1 MIKNFIKMASSS
13 SHVIKFKRISENSYS
28 PTTAYLEAAGI
39 DLYSP
44 YDITI
49 KSRENI
55 TIPINVQIFLPSG
68 CYGRIA
74 SRSSLAINNI
84 IVLNDVMDYHHQ
96 KKGLSVILYN
106 LGNNNYEVKS
116 GDRIAQLICQKIYNS
131 QDEHFSIEFMKLDS
145 LAITPIKSS
154 SSMGFYLFSP
164 TAREIKKGEQLLI
177 PTNIS
182 VNLPSGC
189 YGRIASTT
197 KLAINNIIIKG
208 GVIDRDFH
216 GDIVVVLHNLGKE
229 TYIIKREDCIGQL
242 ICEKIYYPKLKEIDD
257 NNQNNHRG
265 LSGFGSTGK

>member
-1 MIKNFIKMASSS
+1 MALSSSSSS
-13 SHVIKFKRISENSYS
+13 SHVIKFERIHENSYS
-28 PTTAYLEAAGI
+28 PTTAYNEAAGF

-55 TIPINVQIFLPSG
+55 TIHINIQIILPSG

-74 SRSSLAINNI
+74 SRSSLAVNNI
-84 IVLNDVMDYHHQ
+84 IVLNDDAMDYYHHPQ
-96 KKGLSVILYN
+96 ESLSVILYN
-106 LGNNNYEVKS
+106 LGNNNYEVKR
-116 GDRIAQLICQKIYNS
+116 GDRIAQVICQKIYDS
-131 QDEHFSIEFMKLDS
+131 SVIEFIKFDS
-145 LAITPIKSS
+145 VAITPVKSKS
-154 SSMGFYLFSP
+154 GYYLFSP
-164 TAREIKKGEQLLI
+164 IAQEIKKEQQLRI

-189 YGRIASTT
+189 YGRITSTPN
-197 KLAINNIIIKG
+197 LARNNIIIKG

-216 GDIVVVLHNLGKE
+216 GDIVIILHNLGKE

-242 ICEKIYYPKLKEIDD
+242 ICEKIYYPNIKEI
-257 NNQNNHRG
+257 NNSNHRG